1 MESDEVKNMTTTT
14 PAIAVLAAAALGA
27 CFPLIFAQDAAAP
40 APRPVEVR
48 VHVSA
53 GGRFLD
59 DLKLEDFNIL
69 EDGRPQARRSLALV
83 RGGSVVRHEGPDAAP
98 ARRDR
103 SYTLLFQAVD
113 WDPKLEDVVGH
124 LFGAVLKPGD
134 AVTLVTPVK
143 PYQLQKN
150 ALAAR
155 SKEDLSKSM
164 AEVLRKDIVR
174 GGGEYRGLINELKR
188 LTRAIESGGG
198 TSTTFDEDLESD
210 SSMESGTFSL
220 DMQIDRYRQSL
231 MKLDAMRLV
240 DESKLLA
247 FAGSLKGVPGQK
259 TVVLFYQREYRPE
272 ISASAMNGLMS
283 LYQDNPDILANI
295 MDLFQFYKREKTFD
309 GDKVARAFADAGIDF
324 HFIFMEKKSQ
334 RVYGAKMKEQ
344 SEDVLPGFTR
354 IAQGTGGTYKNDSS
368 PATAFKLAADV
379 SSDYYI
385 LSYIPGSGDPVKPV
399 NPVGAAG
406 AAGAAGPAGGFRT
419 FEVRVDR
426 PGAKV
431 SNPLGYFAR

>member
-1 MESDEVKNMTTTT
+1 MKTKTR
-14 PAIAVLAAAALGA
+14 AGAVLAAAALG
-27 CFPLIFAQDAAAP
+27 LGSWLSSAQDAAVP

-59 DLKLEDFNIL
+59 DLGLRDFGLL
-69 EDGRPQARRSLALV
+69 EDGRPQAISALTLV
-83 RGGSVVRHEGPDAAP
+83 RGGAIVRHEGPDPAP

-113 WDPKLEDVVGH
+113 WDPKLEEAVKH

-134 AVTLVTPVK
+134 AMTLVTPTK

-164 AEVLRKDIVR
+164 VEVLRKDIVR
-174 GGGEYRGLINELKR
+174 GGGEYRNLINDLKR
-188 LTRAIESGGG
+188 LTRAIGAGGG
-198 TSTTFDEDLESD
+198 TSTTFDEDLETD
-210 SSMESGTFSL
+210 SSMETGTFSL
-220 DMQIDRYRQSL
+220 DMQIDRYRQAL

-240 DESKLLA
+240 DEPKLLA

-295 MDLFQFYKREKTFD
+295 MDLFQFYKREKTFS

-324 HFIFMEKKSQ
+324 HFIFMEKKNQ
-334 RVYGAKMKEQ
+334 RVFGATMREQ
-344 SEDVLPGFTR
+344 SEDTLPGF
-354 IAQGTGGTYKNDSS
+354 IQIVQGTGGTYKNESS

-385 LSYIPGSGDPVKPV
+385 LSYVPGSG
-399 NPVGAAG
+399 NPVGATG
-406 AAGAAGPAGGFRT
+406 ATGAAGGFRT
-419 FEVRVDR
+419 VEVRVNR
-426 PGAKV
+426 TGAQV

>member
-1 MESDEVKNMTTTT
+1 MSMTIST
-14 PAIAVLAAAALGA
+14 PARAVLAAALAA
-27 CFPLIFAQDAAAP
+27 CASPIFAQDPAAP

-53 GGRFLD
+53 DGHFLD
-59 DLKLEDFNIL
+59 DLKLEDFSIR
-69 EDGRPQARRSLALV
+69 EDGRPQALRSLALV

-134 AVTLVTPVK
+134 AMTLVTPVK

-210 SSMESGTFSL
+210 PSMESGTFSL
-220 DMQIDRYRQSL
+220 EQQIDRYRQSL

-247 FAGSLKGVPGQK
+247 FAGSLKGLPGQK

-283 LYQDNPDILANI
+283 LYQDNPDILANL

-334 RVYGAKMKEQ
+334 RVYGATMKEQ

-354 IAQGTGGTYKNDSS
+354 IAQGTGGSYRNESS
-368 PATAFKLAADV
+368 PASAFKLAAGV
-379 SSDYYI
+379 SGDYYI
-385 LSYIPGSGDPVKPV
+385 LSYVPGNGNPV

-406 AAGAAGPAGGFRT
+406 AAGGFRT
-419 FEVRVDR
+419 VEVGVGR
-426 PGAKV
+426 PGAQV

>member
-1 MESDEVKNMTTTT
+1 M
-14 PAIAVLAAAALGA
+14 
-27 CFPLIFAQDAAAP
+27 
-40 APRPVEVR
+40 
-48 VHVSA
+48 
-53 GGRFLD
+53 
-59 DLKLEDFNIL
+59 
-69 EDGRPQARRSLALV
+69 
-83 RGGSVVRHEGPDAAP
+83 
-98 ARRDR
+98 
-103 SYTLLFQAVD
+103 
-113 WDPKLEDVVGH
+113 
-124 LFGAVLKPGD
+124 
-134 AVTLVTPVK
+134 TLVTPLK

-164 AEVLRKDIVR
+164 AEVLRKDISR
-174 GGGEYRGLINELKR
+174 GGGEYRSLISELKR
-188 LTRAIESGGG
+188 LTRAIEAGGG

-210 SSMESGTFSL
+210 SSTESGTFSL

-334 RVYGAKMKEQ
+334 RVYGATMREQ

-354 IAQGTGGTYKNDSS
+354 IAAGDGRVVTATSRARRRPSSWPPTS
-368 PATAFKLAADV
+368 PAIIT
-379 SSDYYI
+379 SSLI
-385 LSYIPGSGDPVKPV
+385 SP
-399 NPVGAAG
+399 GAATRLARP
-406 AAGAAGPAGGFRT
+406 AASARSRCGSTAPAPR
-419 FEVRVDR
+419 
-426 PGAKV
+426 
-431 SNPLGYFAR
+431 S